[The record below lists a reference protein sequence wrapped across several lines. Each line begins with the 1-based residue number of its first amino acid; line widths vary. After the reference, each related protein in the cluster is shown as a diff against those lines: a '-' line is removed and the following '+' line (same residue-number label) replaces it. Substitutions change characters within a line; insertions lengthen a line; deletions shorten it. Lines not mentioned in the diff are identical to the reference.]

1 MELGCEFWDKEVKP
15 AVRTVRVPVPVPVPI
30 QRPTFFPF
38 LPSSEFFRRDAELTA
53 CHCAPGA
60 EFGWRPQLATFAS
73 DSRGSTAHAQGTAGE
88 VTGGEKRRQRD
99 FIKKHTGIKGG
110 RKLKKNGNR
119 FLKNLS
125 SSPRSSSLQSV
136 DPVIASWRRVKLRGY
151 NRSVGSVLS
160 QILLGPASL
169 CGPKGHS
176 LLVVLTSSKLSK
188 ATPKHTNKLFSNIY
202 NAKM

>member
-73 DSRGSTAHAQGTAGE
+73 DSRGATAHAQGTAGQ

-125 SSPRSSSLQSV
+125 SRSSSMQSV
-136 DPVIASWRRVKLRGY
+136 DPVISSWRRVKHRGY
-151 NRSVGSVLS
+151 NRSVLA
-160 QILLGPASL
+160 QIVLLGAFTR
-169 CGPKGHS
+169 GVAKHMK
-176 LLVVLTSSKLSK
+176 KLNDGCLK
-188 ATPKHTNKLFSNIY
+188 LKMLARGTQEGYAAVILMTN
-202 NAKM
+202 M